1 MAMDGDL
8 KEEEEEEE
16 EGERER
22 EREWEWERERE
33 GKEGKVEEPVG
44 MALCV
49 WGTAAAEV

>member
-1 MAMDGDL
+1 MAIDGDL
-8 KEEEEEEE
+8 KEEEEEE

-22 EREWEWERERE
+22 EGKE

-49 WGTAAAEV
+49 